1 MKIENYLLTL
11 QSIFFYI
18 LIFFGL
24 YQTFICLFA
33 FTKETKKKLQINNIN
48 LWL

>member
-24 YQTFICLFA
+24 SQTFICLFA
-33 FTKETKKKLQINNIN
+33 FNKEKKKKLQINNIN